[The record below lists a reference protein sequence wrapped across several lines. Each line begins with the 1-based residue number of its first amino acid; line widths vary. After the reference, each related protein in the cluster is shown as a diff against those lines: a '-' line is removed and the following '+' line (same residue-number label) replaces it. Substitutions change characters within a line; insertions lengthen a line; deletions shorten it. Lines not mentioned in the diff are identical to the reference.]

1 MKSMIDDMLSTYQT
15 NTISEKK
22 NALKEVFQEII
33 LCALSRSGFFDK
45 AAFYG
50 GTALRIF
57 YGLDRFSE
65 DLDFSLKTPDESF
78 QLKDYFSNIEKEL
91 NEYNINFSIEAKEK
105 SIDSNIQSAFLKSN
119 TKELLLKFY
128 YGDDYSSGI
137 ARSEIIKIKF
147 EIDTNPPSGAH
158 YETKYNL
165 LPMPYSVCIYDIPSL
180 FAGKIHAILCGSWN
194 RPKGRDLYD
203 FVFYLQKRASYN
215 IEHLKQRMIQ
225 SGAWEDHVLLTNN
238 DVRELLINKFNS
250 IDYAMAK
257 EDVVGFIDDKKKI
270 DIWSAEFFKQIINNL
285 ETE

>member
-147 EIDTNPPSGAH
+147 KIDTNPPSGAH

-180 FAGKIHAILCGSWN
+180 FAGKIHAILCRSWN

-238 DVRELLINKFNS
+238 DVRALLINKFNS

-257 EDVVGFIDDKKKI
+257 EDVVGFIDDTKKI